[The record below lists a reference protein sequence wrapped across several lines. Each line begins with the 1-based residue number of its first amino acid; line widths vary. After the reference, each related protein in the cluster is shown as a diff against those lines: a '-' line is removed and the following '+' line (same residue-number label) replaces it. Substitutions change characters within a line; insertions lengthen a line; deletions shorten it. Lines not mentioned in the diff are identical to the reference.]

1 MRKSILLIII
11 LFISITKVSA
21 TEQFSDFLIIKN
33 DTFFLKTFPLEKLK
47 LKLKVKQSPFKYG
60 DYGFPHTACYRG
72 YLATWKIIDN
82 KLFLVEVQKADTS
95 EEKLDLLNY
104 FKTINYTPTLI
115 EGLILAD
122 WYSDTLMRYDFF
134 RFYLNPKYF
143 FLIDDYNKIPSNK
156 IELIFEKGQLME
168 NRIQSI
174 DSYKKGDILWREIEY
189 YRQWFL
195 KPEKTRIEAIVLEN
209 NGNMVR
215 VEIKDYGTRK
225 KRVIKK
231 IKTLMKILEGNKDWI
246 NPRYWN
252 KKK

>member
-1 MRKSILLIII
+1 MVL
-11 LFISITKVSA
+11 
-21 TEQFSDFLIIKN
+21 
-33 DTFFLKTFPLEKLK
+33 
-47 LKLKVKQSPFKYG
+47 
-60 DYGFPHTACYRG
+60 
-72 YLATWKIIDN
+72 
-82 KLFLVEVQKADTS
+82 
-95 EEKLDLLNY
+95 
-104 FKTINYTPTLI
+104 
-115 EGLILAD
+115 
-122 WYSDTLMRYDFF
+122 
-134 RFYLNPKYF
+134 
-143 FLIDDYNKIPSNK
+143 